1 MMRPGQQK
9 ASASFR
15 KTGCAWLQTVFTQGT
30 LRNKEP
36 QLWSFK
42 HWSWRYWS
50 GCGQP
55 DEAPCLKDRRP
66 GGWMRWG
73 ATPRCE

>member
-50 GCGQP
+50 VHWAGAVTEGGASLMKPP
-55 DEAPCLKDRRP
+55 DSVTASR
-66 GGWMRWG
+66 G
-73 ATPRCE
+73 AG